1 MINIYFY
8 PDVNLPELVLATKE
22 YEKIWQEEGKRI
34 IQTIEDLSLLKFLE
48 QQIHAIVYEGVSQSH
63 PLLLRAS
70 YPTEVKKAT
79 LIHELC
85 HRLLGNNG
93 IRAKAPTLAT
103 RELEA
108 HKQINLILY
117 DIWHSLCGEKFAK
130 ENVEIESSRRE
141 VYQQAWHW
149 ALSFSSQHRH
159 EKFQELVQLSKEK

>member
-8 PDVNLPELVLATKE
+8 PDTNLPELVSATKE

-34 IQTIEDLSLLKFLE
+34 IQTIEKLSLLKFSE
-48 QQIHAIVYEGVSQSH
+48 QQIYAIVYEGVSQSH

-70 YPTEVKKAT
+70 YPKEVKKAT

-85 HRLLGNNG
+85 HRFLGNNS
-93 IRAKAPTLAT
+93 IRAKAPTLVA

-108 HKQINLILY
+108 HKQIDLILY
-117 DIWHSLCGEKFAK
+117 DTWCSLYGERFAR

-149 ALSFSSQHRH
+149 ALSFSLSDRQ